1 MAKTGQDQHLKMS
14 SQSHILFL
22 KVFFWQE
29 TSKPPGKY
37 PWQELFK
44 SVQAIIF
51 FWSPLFKI
59 KFGSKSCPLP
69 AETRGERGAK
79 EGATCV
85 FFHLKTY
92 VMFVTRIFFHL
103 KRLHCSRGAISFI
116 QNVRNV
122 LATHIDIILH
132 SAPRSNYVLFIYLQ
146 RIVLSCIFKMNT
158 KK

>member
-1 MAKTGQDQHLKMS
+1 MAKTGQDQHLKLS
-14 SQSHILFL
+14 SRSQILFL
-22 KVFFWQE
+22 KGQ
-29 TSKPPGKY
+29 Y

-44 SVQAIIF
+44 SPQAIIF
-51 FWSPLFKI
+51 LWSSFS

>member
-29 TSKPPGKY
+29 TSNPPGKY

-59 KFGSKSCPLP
+59 KFGSKSCPVL
-69 AETRGERGAK
+69 AETGG
-79 EGATCV
+79 GGGDNVC
-85 FFHLKTY
+85 FLSFKTY

-132 SAPRSNYVLFIYLQ
+132 FAPRSNYVLFIYLQ